1 MKYNNLKK
9 QVFLLSLSC
18 SLSIGVS
25 NAQDSRIIT
34 TAAPFLSIAPDSRA
48 AGMGDAG
55 AATSP
60 DANASH
66 WNAAKLAFI
75 DKDYGASI
83 SYTPWLRQLVNDM
96 SLAYLSGYYKIRK
109 EDVVSV
115 SLFYFDLGRIQF
127 VNEQNNPIKDFNP
140 QEYAA
145 ALNYSRRLSEKLA
158 VSAGVKF
165 IHSNLTGNVSAD
177 PNNTEA
183 RPGNTA
189 AVDLGIFHTNEL
201 LVAGKPSTLNF
212 GASITNLGAKISYST
227 STQSDFIPTNLRLG
241 TAFTTPLDDYNKL
254 TFTVDANKLLVPTPP
269 VRDGSRNIIQGR
281 DNNRSTLNGIFT
293 SFSDAP
299 GGRQEEFRELM
310 YSAGME
316 YWYDEL
322 FSIRA
327 GYFHEHQTKGN
338 RKFFTAGIGLRYNV
352 MGLDI
357 AYLVPVEQNNPLQN
371 TVRFT
376 LMVNFEKPKEKAS
389 VTE

>member
-1 MKYNNLKK
+1 MKYIHSPKRL
-9 QVFLLSLSC
+9 FLLSFTLS
-18 SLSIGVS
+18 LVIGIS
-25 NAQDSRIIT
+25 KAQDSRIIT

-60 DANASH
+60 DANATH

-96 SLAYLSGYYKIRK
+96 SLAYLSGYYKLRK

-140 QEYAA
+140 QEYAV
-145 ALNYSRRLSEKLA
+145 ALNYSRRLSDKLG
-158 VSAGVKF
+158 VSAGAKF

-189 AVDLGIFHTNEL
+189 AVDLGIFHTNEI

-227 STQSDFIPTNLRLG
+227 SNQSDFIPTNLRLG

-254 TFTVDANKLLVPTPP
+254 TFTLDANKLLVPTPP
-269 VRDGSRNIIQGR
+269 VRDGSRNILQGR

-293 SFSDAP
+293 SFNDAP
-299 GGRQEEFRELM
+299 GGTQEELRELM

-322 FSIRA
+322 FAIRA

-338 RKFFTAGIGLRYNV
+338 RKYFTAGIGLRYNV

-376 LMVNFEKPKEKAS
+376 LMVNFEKPKEKTS